1 MDSSSENSDP
11 TANYWV
17 HRWEYRPMP
26 VEVAIL
32 ASVFSTLLGVFG
44 AITNGLVMYLI
55 IQIKRSNQLEHLDIF
70 ILSLCFSD
78 LLSSIFVQP
87 VLIPCMLASSHVSSL
102 HAHLLHASTHFT
114 LVLGSL
120 SLLVIT
126 CIRYFSLKSPFYYAQ
141 HFGELKIYGCL
152 VTIFAVAISVVI
164 WVIFDGKRESMTF
177 PVLISVIVSSTI
189 VLQVMIFRIVQS
201 QNRNI
206 RRQIMAVQHNQSDI
220 THMGRRSNAQRSK
233 TNKTILYICVVFTA
247 TWLPSVIFRV
257 YFLIHG
263 NITFYLQWLSI
274 FNLVI
279 QLHSCINPWLYVLR
293 TSRVKQVLI
302 RNYQTFS
309 LATRFTC

>member
-1 MDSSSENSDP
+1 MDSSSENVDP
-11 TANYWV
+11 TATYWI

-26 VEVAIL
+26 MEVAIL
-32 ASVFSTLLGVFG
+32 ASVFSALFGVFG
-44 AITNGLVMYLI
+44 ALANGLVMYLI

-78 LLSSIFVQP
+78 FLSSIFVQP
-87 VLIPCMLASSHVSSL
+87 VLIPVMLASSHASSL

-120 SLLVIT
+120 SLLAIT
-126 CIRYFSLKSPFYYAQ
+126 FNRYFSIKSPFYYAQ
-141 HFGELKIYGCL
+141 HFSELKIYGCL
-152 VTIFAVAISVVI
+152 VAIFLVAISMVI
-164 WVIFDGKRESMTF
+164 WVLLDGKSESAAF
-177 PVLISVIVSSTI
+177 PIIISVIVSITI

-201 QNRNI
+201 QNRNM
-206 RRQIMAVQHNQSDI
+206 RRQIMAVQHNQTDI
-220 THMGRRSNAQRSK
+220 SHVTRRRNVQRSK
-233 TNKTILYICVVFTA
+233 TNKTILYICVVFIA

-302 RNYQTFS
+302 RIYQ
-309 LATRFTC
+309 RQ